1 MELAW
6 RVWECRLGKF
16 VVVFASWTGPDCVDG
31 LALVFFAELAC
42 VCCGEASSGASFPA
56 IAFP

>member
-1 MELAW
+1 MKLAR
-6 RVWECRLGKF
+6 RVWERRPGKF
-16 VVVFASWTGPDCVDG
+16 VVVFAWTGPDCGDG

-42 VCCGEASSGASFPA
+42 VCCGTASTGASFPA